1 MTEQPT
7 KKCPFC
13 GETIHAEALKCR
25 FCREF
30 LVDGEGL
37 PVSYHDRRA
46 APAVKREPRGPLP
59 VRGRP
64 AAVRPVE
71 SEEDCGIEAAADE
84 VLFEGSPSLWGLAGM
99 FAGAVLLMAVAVFL
113 MVFPLGA
120 QAQKLIPQVTEPVA
134 MWIDRVA
141 GWLGLAVIAVTVL
154 KAGYKATELKRIRYE
169 VTAERIEFSRGIF
182 SRKIDNIDMFRVID
196 IKLHRSLLDCLTGV
210 GSVTLETKD
219 ETDPTFDFEKI
230 ARPKVLYDIIKK
242 ASLQADR
249 RQGVI
254 HVD

>member
-30 LVDGEGL
+30 LVDDEGL
-37 PVSYHDRRA
+37 PVSYHDKRV
-46 APAVKREPRGPLP
+46 APPARSEPRERPLA
-59 VRGRP
+59 RSQS

-71 SEEDCGIEAAADE
+71 YEQEYPTADDE
-84 VLFEGSPSLWGLAGM
+84 VLFAGSPSLWGLAGM
-99 FAGAVLLMAVAVFL
+99 FAGAAAVIAAAVFL
-113 MVFPLGA
+113 TAFPLGA

-134 MWIDRVA
+134 MWIDRAA

-154 KAGYKATELKRIRYE
+154 KAGYKAAELKRIRYE
-169 VTAERIEFSRGIF
+169 VTADRIEFSRGIF
-182 SRKIDNIDMFRVID
+182 SRKIDNVDMFRVID

-219 ETDPTFDFEKI
+219 ETDPTFEFEKI

-249 RQGVI
+249 KQGVI

>member
-1 MTEQPT
+1 MAEQPT

-30 LVDGEGL
+30 LVDEEGL
-37 PVSYHDRRA
+37 PVSYHDRRV
-46 APAVKREPRGPLP
+46 APPARSEPRERLQA
-59 VRGRP
+59 RRRP
-64 AAVRPVE
+64 AAVRAAE
-71 SEEDCGIEAAADE
+71 YEDEDDEAEDE
-84 VLFEGSPSLWGLAGM
+84 ILFEGSPSLWGLAGT
-99 FAGAVLLMAVAVFL
+99 FAAAALLIAVGVFL
-113 MVFPLGA
+113 TAFPLGV
-120 QAQKLIPQVTEPVA
+120 QVQKLISQVNEQA
-134 MWIDRVA
+134 ALWIDRAA
-141 GWLGLAVIAVTVL
+141 GWLGLAVIIVTL
-154 KAGYKATELKRIRYE
+154 LRAGYKATELKRIRYE

-182 SRKIDNIDMFRVID
+182 SRKIDNIDMFRVVD
-196 IKLHRSLLDCLTGV
+196 IRLHRSLLDCVTGV
-210 GSVTLETKD
+210 GSVSLETND

-230 ARPKVLYDIIKK
+230 AGPKVLYDIIKK